1 MIIAILII
9 TTFFIVIGFI
19 ISALLKAKFFRST
32 YRRLLKLTILILV
45 VLYCFTG
52 YLIYKNT
59 LPNELLIKEEYIE
72 FSESYGVRIYFSE
85 IKNIQQVA
93 LFPLID
99 TKESGFSLMDIRKGN
114 FVTESGNRVYAL
126 LNGAYTPLLKI
137 TKKNNEVIYFNSP
150 DKDVVEEYKKL
161 QNIFSYQKN
170 HFLDH

>member
-32 YRRLLKLTILILV
+32 YKRLLKLTVVVLV
-45 VLYCFTG
+45 VIYSFTV

-72 FSESYGVRIYFSE
+72 FSDSYGLKIHFSE
-85 IKNIQQVA
+85 IKNIQQVT

-99 TKESGFSLMDIRKGN
+99 SKKSGFSLLDIKKGI
-114 FVTESGNRVYAL
+114 FVTEAGASVYLL

-137 TKKNNEVIYFNSP
+137 TKKNNEVIYFNYP
-150 DKDVVEEYKKL
+150 DKSMVEEYKKL

-170 HFLDH
+170 